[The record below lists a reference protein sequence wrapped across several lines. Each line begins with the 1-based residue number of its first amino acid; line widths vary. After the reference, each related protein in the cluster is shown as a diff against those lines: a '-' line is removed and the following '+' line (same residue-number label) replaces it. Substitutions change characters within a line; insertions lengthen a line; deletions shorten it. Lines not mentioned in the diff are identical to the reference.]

1 LTAIFPYNAAVPEEN
16 SPPQLVRGLS
26 LWDSTLLVVGLV
38 IGSAIFLTTGQIA
51 ERLPSPA
58 LILGVWIVGGV
69 LSLCGSLLWAELGAA
84 QPEAGGQYHFLKLA
98 YGDAIGFL
106 YGWTLFIVIQTGM
119 IAALAVG
126 YAEYAA
132 YFFPS
137 LGLQQPWVSLPL
149 PWMTLSISAGQANA
163 VASILIF
170 SLLNYLG
177 LRSGTGAQNLF
188 TVLKL
193 AAILG
198 LVAAGL
204 LWGKGSWS
212 HFAAP
217 AAAAAAA
224 SSAGSLGLGAYMVS
238 LVAVLWAFDGWNN
251 ITFAAGEMRDP
262 QRNIPRSLLWG
273 LGLITLSYA
282 ALNVLYLYALPVER
296 ISGVSRIGE
305 AALTASLGPR
315 AAWLLSAAVI
325 VSILGCTSASIL
337 AGPRVYYAMA
347 RDGLFFPSVARVHP
361 RFQVPTTS
369 IVFQA
374 VWSSLLVV
382 VPNVTGDDLYEALY
396 TFATV
401 ANLIFY
407 FATAGAVM
415 VLRRRPGRVLPYRT
429 PGYPWTAWLF
439 MAGMALVLLST
450 FRDSPW
456 ASLYGV
462 GLILLGLPFYFA
474 WKRRARRSA

>member
-1 LTAIFPYNAAVPEEN
+1 MPVQ
-16 SPPQLVRGLS
+16 SPSPQLVRGLG
-26 LWDSTLLVVGLV
+26 LWDATLLVVGLV

-51 ERLPSPA
+51 EKLPSPA
-58 LILGVWIVGGV
+58 MILGVWIVGGV

-84 QPEAGGQYHFLKLA
+84 HPEAGGQYHFLKLA
-98 YGDAIGFL
+98 YGDCVGFL

-132 YFFPS
+132 YFFPA
-137 LGLQQPWVSLPL
+137 LGLQQPWLALSLPG
-149 PWMTLSISAGQANA
+149 MTLSISAGQANA
-163 VASILIF
+163 VASILLF
-170 SLLNYLG
+170 SALNYLG

-204 LWGKGSWS
+204 LWGNGSWS
-212 HFAAP
+212 HFSGGARSGAFPSAA
-217 AAAAAAA
+217 
-224 SSAGSLGLGAYMVS
+224 GGGLGAYMVS

-262 QRNIPRSLLWG
+262 QRDIPRSLLWG
-273 LGLITLSYA
+273 LGLITLCYA
-282 ALNVLYLYALPVER
+282 ALNVLYLYALPMER
-296 ISGVSRIGE
+296 IAGVSRIGE

-401 ANLIFY
+401 ANLVFY

-415 VLRRRPGRVLPYRT
+415 VLRRRPGRALPYRT

-439 MAGMALVLLST
+439 MGGMALVLLST
-450 FRDSPW
+450 FRDSPL

-462 GLILLGLPFYFA
+462 GLILLGLPFYFV
-474 WKRRARRSA
+474 WKRRARRRA